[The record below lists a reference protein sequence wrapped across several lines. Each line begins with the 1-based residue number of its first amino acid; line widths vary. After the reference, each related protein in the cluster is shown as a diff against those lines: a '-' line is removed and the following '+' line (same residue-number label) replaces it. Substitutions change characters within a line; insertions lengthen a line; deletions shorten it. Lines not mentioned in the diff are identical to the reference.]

1 MNNLAL
7 LLQDAGEIDEAE
19 AYYLRCVEC
28 DDRCVDAMFN
38 WATLKLEHRQDLD
51 GCRVLINQIVQ
62 INPELK
68 EHKLVKALRGDDED
82 ESGETFG

>member
-28 DDRCVDAMFN
+28 DDAMRGRHVQLGDAQ
-38 WATLKLEHRQDLD
+38 ARAQTDLT
-51 GCRVLINQIVQ
+51 
-62 INPELK
+62 
-68 EHKLVKALRGDDED
+68 AAA
-82 ESGETFG
+82 S